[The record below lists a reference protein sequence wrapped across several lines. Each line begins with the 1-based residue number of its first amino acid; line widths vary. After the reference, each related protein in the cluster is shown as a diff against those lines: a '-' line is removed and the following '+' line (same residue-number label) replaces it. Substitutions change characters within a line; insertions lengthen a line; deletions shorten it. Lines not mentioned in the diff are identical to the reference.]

1 MRLDVRRST
10 ARAHCSSR
18 SWPRIRCLL
27 NSQSDEWRS
36 SLFRPRTGH
45 LSHQPAYGCSEVYEE
60 WHGNSHAKTLTDL
73 DETTWLFL
81 GSDSQ
86 SFHLPVQMTAL
97 KAQHFGRTADVS
109 VILVKLLQ
117 NVVALVRRACL
128 VQRGELISNGAPT
141 AIAVYQRRQVLT
153 LKAAGRRIHND
164 DALDHVAEFAH
175 ISRPGVAHKGFNSV
189 ITELARPAA
198 IGGRGFP

>member
-1 MRLDVRRST
+1 
-10 ARAHCSSR
+10 
-18 SWPRIRCLL
+18 
-27 NSQSDEWRS
+27 
-36 SLFRPRTGH
+36 
-45 LSHQPAYGCSEVYEE
+45 
-60 WHGNSHAKTLTDL
+60 
-73 DETTWLFL
+73 
-81 GSDSQ
+81 
-86 SFHLPVQMTAL
+86 MTAL
-97 KAQHFGRTADVS
+97 KAQHFGRTADIS

-175 ISRPGVAHKGFNSV
+175 ISRPGVAHKGLNSV
-189 ITELARPAA
+189 ITDLARPAA
-198 IGGRGFP
+198 IGGREIPKKTTSEQKSNQQARAEQGKRAGSPVKAGTPNLLDRST